1 MKVSHFALASLI
13 LKLASLILVFC
24 TYPCWRP
31 LHPFTHWLL
40 LPRLVYSTAHS
51 MTQHNHL
58 HLIHLFRPRHHFTVS
73 ICRPQIPLT
82 APLLDCSMTHLVTQH
97 NHLDFTHLFGPCHSF
112 TSNTC
117 CPQTNDH
124 LTQSQTQFHS
134 YLFDIIPPTMY
145 ISMGILVRFFRVC
158 TYLLPNLLCL
168 VTENMENHLYRNIT

>member
-1 MKVSHFALASLI
+1 MYFV
-13 LKLASLILVFC
+13 LILVDV
-24 TYPCWRP
+24 
-31 LHPFTHWLL
+31 LSTHSLTGYYS
-40 LPRLVYSTAHS
+40 PDFVYSTAHS

-58 HLIHLFRPRHHFTVS
+58 HLIHLFRPHHHFTVS
-73 ICRPQIPLT
+73 TYRPQIPLT

-97 NHLDFTHLFGPCHSF
+97 NHLHFTHLFGPCHSF

-124 LTQSQTQFHS
+124 LTQSQ
-134 YLFDIIPPTMY
+134 IPPTMY

-168 VTENMENHLYRNIT
+168 VTEDMENHPYRNIT